1 MIVRFLEIFSAHPFP
16 ERINT
21 HRSAQDK
28 GSAERDFIMK
38 GGGGMSLTESE
49 YDALTKRYSQNSK
62 PWINVP
68 KAFLIGGGSVPWD
81 KASSKAIPGWVS
93 RGLASGACSM
103 TLVVLSALCTG
114 LGIYDQIARHAGAG
128 TLVPITG
135 FANAM
140 VSPALE
146 FKSEGLIL
154 GTGAKMF
161 AIAGRCWSMASVLR
175 CCMD

>member
-1 MIVRFLEIFSAHPFP
+1 
-16 ERINT
+16 
-21 HRSAQDK
+21 
-28 GSAERDFIMK
+28 
-38 GGGGMSLTESE
+38 MSLTESE
-49 YDALTKRYSQNSK
+49 YDALTKRYSQNSN

-68 KAFLIGGGSVPWD
+68 KAFLIGGGICALGQGLIEGYTRLGLPAD
-81 KASSKAIPGWVS
+81 
-93 RGLASGACSM
+93 LASGACSM

-161 AIAGRCWSMASVLR
+161 AIAGPVLVYGISASVLYGLIR
-175 CCMD
+175 FLFGQA

>member
-1 MIVRFLEIFSAHPFP
+1 
-16 ERINT
+16 
-21 HRSAQDK
+21 
-28 GSAERDFIMK
+28 
-38 GGGGMSLTESE
+38 MSLTESE

-62 PWINVP
+62 TWINVP
-68 KAFLIGGGSVPWD
+68 KAFLIGGGICALGQGLIEGYTRLGLPAD
-81 KASSKAIPGWVS
+81 
-93 RGLASGACSM
+93 LASGACSM

-161 AIAGRCWSMASVLR
+161 AIAGPVLVYGISASVLYGLIR
-175 CCMD
+175 FLFGQA

>member
-1 MIVRFLEIFSAHPFP
+1 
-16 ERINT
+16 
-21 HRSAQDK
+21 
-28 GSAERDFIMK
+28 
-38 GGGGMSLTESE
+38 MSLTESE
-49 YDALTKRYSQNSK
+49 YDSLTKRYSQNSK

-68 KAFLIGGGSVPWD
+68 KAFLIGGGICALGQGLIEGYTRLGLPAD
-81 KASSKAIPGWVS
+81 
-93 RGLASGACSM
+93 LASGACSM

-161 AIAGRCWSMASVLR
+161 AIAGPVLVYGISASVLYGLIR
-175 CCMD
+175 FLFGQA

>member
-1 MIVRFLEIFSAHPFP
+1 M
-16 ERINT
+16 
-21 HRSAQDK
+21 QDK
-28 GSAERDFIMK
+28 GSTVRNFSTK
-38 GGGGMSLTESE
+38 GGGVMSLTEAE
-49 YDALTKRYSQNSK
+49 YDALTKRYSKNSK

-68 KAFLIGGGSVPWD
+68 KAFLIGGGIC
-81 KASSKAIPGWVS
+81 ALGQ
-93 RGLASGACSM
+93 GLIEFYTRLGLSPEVAPGACSM

-154 GTGAKMF
+154 GVGAKMF
-161 AIAGRCWSMASVLR
+161 AIAGPVLVYGLTASVIYGLISVLLGL
-175 CCMD
+175 

>member
-1 MIVRFLEIFSAHPFP
+1 
-16 ERINT
+16 
-21 HRSAQDK
+21 
-28 GSAERDFIMK
+28 
-38 GGGGMSLTESE
+38 MSLTESE
-49 YDALTKRYSQNSK
+49 YDALTKRDSQNSK

-68 KAFLIGGGSVPWD
+68 KAFLIGGGICALGQGLIEGYTRLGLPAD
-81 KASSKAIPGWVS
+81 
-93 RGLASGACSM
+93 LASGACSM

-161 AIAGRCWSMASVLR
+161 AIAGPVLVYGISASVLYGLIR
-175 CCMD
+175 FLFGQA

>member
-1 MIVRFLEIFSAHPFP
+1 
-16 ERINT
+16 
-21 HRSAQDK
+21 
-28 GSAERDFIMK
+28 
-38 GGGGMSLTESE
+38 MSLTELE

-68 KAFLIGGGSVPWD
+68 KAFLIGGGICALGQGLIESYTRLGLPAD
-81 KASSKAIPGWVS
+81 
-93 RGLASGACSM
+93 LASGACSM

-161 AIAGRCWSMASVLR
+161 AIAGPVLVYGISASVLYGLIR
-175 CCMD
+175 FLFGQA

>member
-1 MIVRFLEIFSAHPFP
+1 M
-16 ERINT
+16 
-21 HRSAQDK
+21 QDK
-28 GSAERDFIMK
+28 DSTVRNFSTK
-38 GGGGMSLTESE
+38 GGGVMSLTEAE
-49 YDALTKRYSQNSK
+49 YDALTKRYSKNSK

-68 KAFLIGGGSVPWD
+68 KAFLIGGGIC
-81 KASSKAIPGWVS
+81 ALGQ
-93 RGLASGACSM
+93 GLIEFYTRLGLSPEVAPGACSM

-140 VSPALE
+140 VSLALE

-154 GTGAKMF
+154 GTGARMF
-161 AIAGRCWSMASVLR
+161 AIAGPVLVYGISASVLYGLLWFLFGQA
-175 CCMD
+175 